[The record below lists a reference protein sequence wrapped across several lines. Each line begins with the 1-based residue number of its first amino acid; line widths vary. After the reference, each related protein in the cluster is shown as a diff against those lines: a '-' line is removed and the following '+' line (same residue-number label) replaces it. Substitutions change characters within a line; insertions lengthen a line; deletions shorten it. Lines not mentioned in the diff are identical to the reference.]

1 MSKKNKPDARGFV
14 FSTDPGFRFEEDGTD
29 EQETIVPAQQKL
41 RIRLDTKQR
50 AGKAVTLVTGFIGK
64 ADDLEQLGKQLKN
77 FCGTGGSVKD
87 GEAIVQGDQRD
98 KVIQWLLKNGYSGTK
113 KMG

>member
-1 MSKKNKPDARGFV
+1 MSKKNKPDANGFV
-14 FSTDPGFRFEEDGTD
+14 YSTDPSFRFEEEAGEAQDTLP
-29 EQETIVPAQQKL
+29 PAQQKL

-50 AGKAVTLVTGFIGK
+50 AGKAVTLVTGFAGQE
-64 ADDLEQLGKQLKN
+64 ADLEELGKKLKN

-98 KVIQWLLKNGYSGTK
+98 KVLQWLLKNGYSQSK
-113 KMG
+113 RV